1 MQQLSRWKAT
11 ARWPLLCGPAGPSSA
26 DEARSGELLADEAQP
41 GELPADEARLGE
53 LSAEGV
59 RQGELPGLLVASAA
73 PGVHLASPADA
84 DRAGVVRP
92 GELSASLLALLLL
105 LPLGRRHSTDVGER
119 SPGLNSCSSAATRR
133 ESGWLP
139 PSCAP
144 MGYLRA
150 AVSGLDAMGLRHVA
164 SIPPPPL
171 LNT

>member
-1 MQQLSRWKAT
+1 MQQLSRWNAT
-11 ARWPLLCGPAGPSSA
+11 ARWPPLCGPAGLSSACEARLGELPA
-26 DEARSGELLADEAQP
+26 DEAHP

-59 RQGELPGLLVASAA
+59 RQVELLGLLVASAA
-73 PGVHLASPADA
+73 PRAHLASPADT
-84 DRAGVVRP
+84 DTAGGVRP

-105 LPLGRRHSTDVGER
+105 LPLGRHNTEVGER
-119 SPGLNSCSSAATRR
+119 SLGLNSCSSAATRR

-139 PSCAP
+139 PSRAP
-144 MGYLRA
+144 MAYLHV
-150 AVSGLDAMGLRHVA
+150 AVSGFDAMGLRHVA